1 MIAKKVAIALACLT
15 RFDGINAEEDAGFF
29 DADYEAQYDLTA
41 FTNADG
47 EQLGDENGLEQVQQ
61 VFNEAHAC
69 MGELLLKFDVKNE
82 AMDLMAY
89 VGTPDWIE
97 TAEFGSKE

>member
-1 MIAKKVAIALACLT
+1 
-15 RFDGINAEEDAGFF
+15 
-29 DADYEAQYDLTA
+29 
-41 FTNADG
+41 
-47 EQLGDENGLEQVQQ
+47 
-61 VFNEAHAC
+61 